1 MIRETANLLYL
12 IENDFR
18 LKLFPFISGM
28 PTSPHSS
35 DNSTFIDLRKSK
47 NHNFYLLLISSSK
60 RGNSK
65 FLVILD
71 CRPSLPNGN

>member
-1 MIRETANLLYL
+1 M
-12 IENDFR
+12 
-18 LKLFPFISGM
+18 
-28 PTSPHSS
+28 
-35 DNSTFIDLRKSK
+35 DLRKSK